1 MAFQPQADLGNDR
14 LRVLHVRSGV
24 AADCALERR
33 KLFFL
38 RQYVHLRD
46 DRRDCVCVR
55 FARSGQYAE
64 LLSDCSRIEQLLV
77 QRYAL
82 ERDLHTDRRIQA
94 LHGNS
99 DELRRH
105 TGLF

>member
-1 MAFQPQADLGNDR
+1 M
-14 LRVLHVRSGV
+14 
-24 AADCALERR
+24 AADGALERR

-38 RQYVHLRD
+38 WQHIHLRD

-55 FARSGQYAE
+55 FARSGQNAE
-64 LLSDCSRIEQLLV
+64 LPSDRGRAEQLLV

-82 ERDLHTDRRIQA
+82 QRDFHTHRRVQA
-94 LHGNS
+94 LHGNC

>member
-1 MAFQPQADLGNDR
+1 MAFQPQADLGNNR
-14 LRVLHVRSGV
+14 FRILHIRSGV
-24 AADCALERR
+24 AADGALEWC

-38 RQYVHLRD
+38 GQYIYLRE
-46 DRRDCVCVR
+46 DRGDCVCVR
-55 FARSGQYAE
+55 FARSGQNAE
-64 LLSDCSRIEQLLV
+64 LPSDCGRVEQLLV

-82 ERDLHTDRRIQA
+82 QRDFHTNRRVQA

-99 DELRRH
+99 DELWRH